1 MGDLTDFSVSASEP
15 ETLTYSQFE
24 ANQCQVASGA
34 KRKASRYYSM
44 AGEKNVYPRPTADHA
59 GSCIAVIP
67 TRDDWRDLL
76 LQVFQHVVFLRSRNG
91 YDAHG
96 R

>member
-1 MGDLTDFSVSASEP
+1 MGDLTDFSVSASKP

-24 ANQCQVASGA
+24 ENQCQ
-34 KRKASRYYSM
+34 
-44 AGEKNVYPRPTADHA
+44 DA

>member
-1 MGDLTDFSVSASEP
+1 MHDREQIMLDHM
-15 ETLTYSQFE
+15 TYE
-24 ANQCQVASGA
+24 
-34 KRKASRYYSM
+34 
-44 AGEKNVYPRPTADHA
+44 
-59 GSCIAVIP
+59 CIAVIP

-76 LQVFQHVVFLRSRNG
+76 LQVLRHVVFLRSRNG